1 MVFCENMNKKII
13 SLLIICVFIGLSFS
27 PITIGLTQKKVQEK
41 LAIDTE
47 ENNFDKLYNLFIEIL
62 MKIGHIPSFSAG
74 IIKDDTLIWSKAY
87 GYYDLENQKQATTDT
102 LYIQASVSKTVTA
115 TALMQQYELGKFN
128 LSDDISDYLPFT
140 FRNPNHPDMPITIE
154 MVLSHRSSLADDNLY
169 WTCLSYLAGDP
180 DVSDY
185 PMPWLENYFTPNGSA
200 YSPSTWSTALPGEK
214 YYYSNVAFSL
224 IGYLVEIFSGQNFNE
239 YCKEHIFEPL
249 EMYNTSFRLR
259 DQDIDN
265 IAVPYEYIDGE
276 YFRHPQYGI
285 HVIYPAITLRT
296 SINEYSHFIIAHMN
310 GGVWN
315 RVRILNKST
324 VEMMHTPHFSPT
336 DTFNYGLGWQT
347 KLLEDGK
354 IDYLHS
360 GGYVGALDMVKIKPY
375 DGVGVIYFSNRLD
388 AELHETFIERKMFR
402 LIFDSLFD
410 KAYKLAS

>member
-1 MVFCENMNKKII
+1 
-13 SLLIICVFIGLSFS
+13 
-27 PITIGLTQKKVQEK
+27 
-41 LAIDTE
+41 
-47 ENNFDKLYNLFIEIL
+47 

-140 FRNPNHPDMPITIE
+140 FRNPNHPDIPITIE

-296 SINEYSHFIIAHMN
+296 SVNEYSHFIIAHMN

-410 KAYKLAS
+410 KAYKIAS